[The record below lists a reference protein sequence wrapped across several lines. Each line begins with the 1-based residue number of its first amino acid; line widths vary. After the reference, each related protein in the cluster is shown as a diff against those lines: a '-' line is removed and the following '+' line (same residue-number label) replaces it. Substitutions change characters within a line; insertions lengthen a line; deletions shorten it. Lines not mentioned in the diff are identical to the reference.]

1 MLIIKIKKGNIE
13 RALKEYKGKVI
24 RTRQMRQL
32 NERKEFE
39 KPSSK
44 RRKEKIKGKYKTTKK
59 EGKTINLPS
68 FYSYEL

>member
-24 RTRQMRQL
+24 RTRQMRKL

-39 KPSSK
+39 KPSSR
-44 RRKEKIKGKYKTTKK
+44 RRKEKIKGKYKQQKRR
-59 EGKTINLPS
+59 EDD
-68 FYSYEL
+68 

>member
-24 RTRQMRQL
+24 RTRQMRLL
-32 NERKEFE
+32 NEKKEFE

-44 RRKEKIKGKYKTTKK
+44 RRKEKIKGKYKQQKRR
-59 EGKTINLPS
+59 EDD
-68 FYSYEL
+68 

>member
-44 RRKEKIKGKYKTTKK
+44 RRKEKIKGKYKQQKRR
-59 EGKTINLPS
+59 EDD
-68 FYSYEL
+68 

>member
-24 RTRQMRQL
+24 RTRQMKVL

-44 RRKEKIKGKYKTTKK
+44 KRKEKIKGIYKQQKRR
-59 EGKTINLPS
+59 EDD
-68 FYSYEL
+68 

>member
-32 NERKEFE
+32 NESKEFE
-39 KPSSK
+39 KPYSK
-44 RRKEKIKGKYKTTKK
+44 RRKEKIKGKYKQQKRR
-59 EGKTINLPS
+59 EDD
-68 FYSYEL
+68 